1 MADRRDYTAL
11 ISLVESL
18 LNNVSVSQSLL
29 SDIVTQ
35 QREVSSTMLRI
46 LDANRNIQAS
56 IVSLVQDHKSILSS
70 IQPAL
75 SDLEHSLD
83 TLSESVSSLDTEVGD
98 LEKSINRGEREG
110 LGRISVEIRNLES
123 RIVNAVVLRIS
134 VVLLGMT
141 GLLEVIYQVI
151 RWVEDISRH

>member
-56 IVSLVQDHKSILSS
+56 IASLFQDHKSILSS
-70 IQPAL
+70 IQPVL

-83 TLSESVSSLDTEVGD
+83 SLSESVSSLDTDVGD
-98 LEKSINRGEREG
+98 LERCINRSGKEG
-110 LGRISVEIRNLES
+110 LEKISNEIKDLES
-123 RIVNAVVLRIS
+123 KIVNAVVLRVS
-134 VVLLGMT
+134 VVLLGMA
-141 GLLEVIYQVI
+141 GLLEVVYQVI
-151 RWVEDISRH
+151 RWVEDVSKH